1 MQRAGR
7 HGFLPALEVTMAKP
21 YVASNMVENEIATGN
36 TWTRGTDTSIVLT
49 DGTDFDSGGG
59 YIRIG
64 TSASYALMEYT
75 GKTSNTLTGLTP
87 CTLGNVVTAGDET
100 KEWPAGTIVARQAV
114 GEELADRDTLLSKTD
129 FPAAYTDYDKAL
141 LRVNDTPDGVEFMHP
156 RVARAYMAG
165 TDAAGNQLTPASSAI
180 RMLLDGTVF
189 DEFGMFNTD
198 TWAGSATSTSSG
210 KLVDSAASFP
220 EDIGMPIVWNRTDNT
235 YTFVT
240 ARDSA
245 TQLTL
250 DADIMANGEDY
261 VLYHS
266 QYIVKETGIYLIVA
280 TATFDT
286 ITDGIPIQLLLRVN
300 NGIDAAPSALSSA
313 FAEMVASRTGRTQAS
328 LLSVVSVTA
337 GQGIAIHVQH
347 DDTGNVRGMMRDTV
361 AAGRYCWMSVMRV
374 L

>member
-1 MQRAGR
+1 MATKEIKTKMVLGDSATTAPLNVTVRSSEPSSPVTGDVYLDDGTNTESTNPGWRRYTGAAWEDISASAG
-7 HGFLPALEVTMAKP
+7 GSGSSTFIDL
-21 YVASNMVENEIATGN
+21 
-36 TWTRGTDTSIVLT
+36 TDT
-49 DGTDFDSGGG
+49 
-59 YIRIG
+59 
-64 TSASYALMEYT
+64 
-75 GKTSNTLTGLTP
+75 
-87 CTLGNVVTAGDET
+87 
-100 KEWPAGTIVARQAV
+100 
-114 GEELADRDTLLSKTD
+114 
-129 FPAAYTDYDKAL
+129 PAAYTDNEKAL
-141 LRVNDTPDGVEFMHP
+141 LRVNGTPDAVEFMHP
-156 RVARAYMAG
+156 RVARAYIAG

-220 EDIGMPIVWNRTDNT
+220 SDIGMPIVWNRTDNT

-245 TQLTL
+245 TQLAL

-286 ITDGIPIQLLLRVN
+286 ITDGIPIQILLRIN
-300 NGIDAAPSALSSA
+300 DGIDAAPSAISSA

-337 GQGIAIHVQH
+337 GQGIAVHVQH

-361 AAGRYCWMSVMRV
+361 ASGRYCWMSVMRV